1 MGQKQTA
8 DPNGFTA
15 TNPLDRQIH
24 MPGFRV
30 NGGEFVK
37 NRIAAQPPMLTNAQ
51 ATLTFCTLKC

>member
-37 NRIAAQPPMLTNAQ
+37 TVSQQNPPMLTNAQ
-51 ATLTFCTLKC
+51 ATLTFVL